1 MNHIKWLSLV
11 ALVIAAL
18 SLVSCASKQAKD
30 STDEGES
37 FESPVPPADQQAFER
52 GMSHL
57 EREEYELALEEFD
70 RIIESNPSS
79 EFHLVTLFNRG
90 AALEG
95 MGKCSESTKAY
106 RQTLRLAN
114 KRYRRIEA
122 QALFRLAYTYE
133 CLGDIPKQIASLR
146 DAMRRRKFLSQEIS
160 AAELPARLAAAYART
175 GNLKTAE
182 KYFAEAQKGLMLV
195 HTEAGDPL
203 QRKELLA
210 RTLFFMGRVQ
220 PDADRISRLSD
231 AYIGSLKFLQAYL
244 LKSTEMESKEWSPR
258 AAENLVEAYRVIW
271 LALEKP
277 PQLNSDP
284 KDKAVNESA
293 LRQWRAN
300 LARGAINSIQSLRTL
315 RFPDPKESLGVQG
328 VFNEM
333 DRQERKLQAYLAD
346 LAVSTDLTPEAKT
359 REGIRRDGRVKA
371 TESSPLERK
380 AVKRYKLPQKKKN
393 KKGEQR

>member
-210 RTLFFMGRVQ
+210 RTLFLWDGF
-220 PDADRISRLSD
+220 SRML
-231 AYIGSLKFLQAYL
+231 
-244 LKSTEMESKEWSPR
+244 TE
-258 AAENLVEAYRVIW
+258 
-271 LALEKP
+271 
-277 PQLNSDP
+277 
-284 KDKAVNESA
+284 
-293 LRQWRAN
+293 
-300 LARGAINSIQSLRTL
+300 
-315 RFPDPKESLGVQG
+315 
-328 VFNEM
+328 
-333 DRQERKLQAYLAD
+333 YLACRMPT
-346 LAVSTDLTPEAKT
+346 LAVSSSYRPICLRAPKWSLKSGRQELLRIWLRPTGLSGWHWKNHLNLTVILRT
-359 REGIRRDGRVKA
+359 RR
-371 TESSPLERK
+371 
-380 AVKRYKLPQKKKN
+380 
-393 KKGEQR
+393 